1 VRVYKKATGQFYTI
15 FNTSFVPY
23 VLNCGSEIEFK
34 HMDKIKILWV
44 DDEID
49 LLKPHI
55 LFLEKKNYEVTTC
68 NNGVDA
74 IDVFDDGNF
83 DIVFLDENMPGMS
96 GLETLQEMKEK
107 KSTTPVIMITK
118 SEEEY
123 IMEEAIGSKIADYLI
138 KPVNPNQ
145 ILLSLKKNLDH
156 SRLVSEKTTLDYQK
170 EFRKIS
176 MEMGMVRTYEDWI
189 ELYKKL
195 IFWELE
201 LENIEDQSM
210 IEILESQKTEA
221 NSQFGKFIE
230 RNYEDWFEP
239 KADKPILSHTLFRE
253 VVVPEIVK
261 KDKPVLFVV
270 IDNLRYDQWKS
281 FESVVS
287 NHYKIEKEIPYYSIL
302 PTATQYA
309 RNAIFSGLTPLEM
322 EKQFPQYWKND
333 VEEGGKNLYEA
344 EFLAAHLK
352 KLGLNIKQ
360 DYFKITNLASGKKLA
375 ENFKALKD
383 NNLVTVVYNFV
394 DMLSHAKTEMD
405 VVKELASDDK
415 AYRSLTLS
423 WFKNSPLLDIIQQ
436 AQKMGFKLV
445 LTTDHGTINVRN
457 PSKVIGDKNT
467 SLNLRYK
474 TGRSLTY
481 EDKDVYAV
489 KEPKRIGLPTINMS
503 SSYIF
508 AKNDFF
514 LAYVNNYN
522 HYVSYYKNSYQHGG
536 ISLEEMI
543 IPLLVLNP
551 K

>member
-1 VRVYKKATGQFYTI
+1 
-15 FNTSFVPY
+15 
-23 VLNCGSEIEFK
+23 
-34 HMDKIKILWV
+34 MDNIKILWV

-55 LFLEKKNYEVTTC
+55 LFLEKKNYDVTTC
-68 NNGVDA
+68 NNGLDA
-74 IDVFDDGNF
+74 IEIFEKGNF

-96 GLETLQEMKEK
+96 GLETLHEMKEK
-107 KSTTPVIMITK
+107 KSATPMIMITK

-145 ILLSLKKNLDH
+145 ILLALKKNLDH
-156 SRLVSEKTTLDYQK
+156 SRLISEKTTLDYQK

-176 MEMGMVRTYEDWI
+176 MEMAAVRTYEDWI
-189 ELYKKL
+189 EMYKKL
-195 IFWELE
+195 IFWEME
-201 LENIEDQSM
+201 LENINDQSM
-210 IEILESQKTEA
+210 VEILESQKVEA

-230 RNYEDWFEP
+230 RNYEDWFEA
-239 KADKPILSHTLFRE
+239 KADKPILSHNLFRE
-253 VVVPEIVK
+253 LVVPELTK
-261 KDKPVLFVV
+261 KEKPVLFVV
-270 IDNLRYDQWKS
+270 IDNLRFDQWKS
-281 FESVVS
+281 FESIIG
-287 NHYKIEKEIPYYSIL
+287 NHYKLEKEVPYFAIL

-333 VEEGGKNLYEA
+333 VEEGGKNLYES
-344 EFLAAHLK
+344 EFLTAHLK
-352 KLGLNIKQ
+352 RLGLSAIKQ
-360 DYFKITNLASGKKLA
+360 DYFKITNLNSGKKLA
-375 ENFKALKD
+375 DNFKSMKD
-383 NNLVTVVYNFV
+383 NDLVTIVYNFV

-436 AQKMGFKLV
+436 AQRMGFKLII
-445 LTTDHGTINVRN
+445 TTDHGTINVKH

-474 TGRSLTY
+474 TGRSLSY

-489 KEPKRIGLPTINMS
+489 KDPKKIGLPAINMS

-508 AKNDFF
+508 AKNDLF

-522 HYVSYYKNSYQHGG
+522 HYASYYRNTYQHGG

-543 IPLLVLNP
+543 IPFLVFNP

>member
-1 VRVYKKATGQFYTI
+1 
-15 FNTSFVPY
+15 
-23 VLNCGSEIEFK
+23 
-34 HMDKIKILWV
+34 MDPIKILWV

-55 LFLEKKNYEVTTC
+55 LFLEKKNYKVTTF
-68 NNGVDA
+68 NNGRDAVDA
-74 IDVFDDGNF
+74 FEEGNF

-96 GLETLQEMKEK
+96 GLETLSEMKEK
-107 KSTTPVIMITK
+107 KSSTPMIMITK

-156 SRLVSEKTTLDYQK
+156 SRLISEKTTLDYQK

-176 MEMGMVRTYEDWI
+176 MEMAMVNSYEDWI

-201 LENIEDQSM
+201 LENINDQSM
-210 IEILESQKTEA
+210 FEILESQKVEA
-221 NSQFGKFIE
+221 NAQFSKFIE

-239 KADKPILSHTLFRE
+239 KADKPIQSHTLFRE
-253 VVVPEIVK
+253 LVVPELVK

-270 IDNLRYDQWKS
+270 IDNLRYDQWKVM
-281 FESVVS
+281 ESVVA
-287 NHYKIEKEIPYYSIL
+287 NYYKLEKEVPYFASL

-309 RNAIFSGLTPLEM
+309 RNSIFSGLTPLEM

-333 VEEGGKNLYEA
+333 IEDGGKNLYEA
-344 EFLAAHLK
+344 EFLTAHLK
-352 KLGLNIKQ
+352 RLGLNIKHE
-360 DYFKITNLASGKKLA
+360 YFKITNLANGKKLA
-375 ENFKALKD
+375 ENFKGLKE

-423 WFKNSPLLDIIQQ
+423 WFKNSPLLEIIQQ
-436 AQKMGFKLV
+436 AQKLGFKLII
-445 LTTDHGTINVRN
+445 TTDHGTINVKN

-481 EDKDVYAV
+481 EEKDVYAV
-489 KEPKRIGLPTINMS
+489 RDPKKIGLPTINMS

-508 AKNDFF
+508 AKNDLF

-522 HYVSYYKNSYQHGG
+522 HYVSYYRNTYQHGG

-543 IPLLVLNP
+543 VPFLVFNP

>member
-1 VRVYKKATGQFYTI
+1 
-15 FNTSFVPY
+15 
-23 VLNCGSEIEFK
+23 
-34 HMDKIKILWV
+34 MDKIKILWV

-68 NNGVDA
+68 NNGLDA
-74 IDVFDDGNF
+74 IAIFEENNF

-96 GLETLQEMKEK
+96 GLETLSEMKEK
-107 KSTTPVIMITK
+107 KSSVPMIMITK

-156 SRLVSEKTTLDYQK
+156 SRLISQKTTLDYQK
-170 EFRKIS
+170 EFRKIT
-176 MEMGMVRTYEDWI
+176 MEMAMVNSYEDWI

-201 LENIEDQSM
+201 LENIDDQSM

-230 RNYEDWFEP
+230 RNYEDWFAP
-239 KADKPILSHTLFRE
+239 KADKPVQSHTLFRE
-253 VVVPEIVK
+253 LVVPEIVK
-261 KDKPVLFVV
+261 KDKPILFVV
-270 IDNLRYDQWKS
+270 IDNLRYDQWKT

-287 NHYKIEKEIPYYSIL
+287 NYYKLEKEVPYYSIL

-322 EKQFPQYWKND
+322 EKQFPKYWKND
-333 VEEGGKNLYEA
+333 PEEGGKNLYEA
-344 EFLAAHLK
+344 EFLTAQLK
-352 KLGLNIKQ
+352 RLGLNIKE
-360 DYFKITNLASGKKLA
+360 DYFKITNLAGGKKLV
-375 ENFKALKD
+375 ENFKSLK
-383 NNLVTVVYNFV
+383 NNDLVTIVYNFV

-423 WFKNSPLLDIIQQ
+423 WFKNSPLLEIIQQ
-436 AQKMGFKLV
+436 AQKMGFKLI
-445 LTTDHGTINVRN
+445 LTTDHGTINVKN
-457 PSKVIGDKNT
+457 PSKVVGDKNT

-481 EDKDVYAV
+481 EQKDVFAV
-489 KEPKRIGLPTINMS
+489 KEPKNVGLPTINMS

-508 AKNDFF
+508 AKNDLF

-522 HYVSYYKNSYQHGG
+522 HYVSYYKNTYQHGG

-543 IPLLVLNP
+543 IPFLVFNP

>member
-1 VRVYKKATGQFYTI
+1 MNQ
-15 FNTSFVPY
+15 
-23 VLNCGSEIEFK
+23 
-34 HMDKIKILWV
+34 IKILWV

-55 LFLEKKNYEVTTC
+55 LFLEKKNYNVTTC
-68 NNGVDA
+68 NNGRDAVD
-74 IDVFDDGNF
+74 IFEEGDF

-96 GLETLQEMKEK
+96 GLETLQEIKEK
-107 KSTTPVIMITK
+107 KSSTPVIMITK

-156 SRLVSEKTTLDYQK
+156 SRLISEKTSLDYQK
-170 EFRKIS
+170 EFRKIA
-176 MEMGMVRTYEDWI
+176 MELAMVNSYEDWA

-195 IFWELE
+195 IYWEIE
-201 LENIEDQSM
+201 LENINDPSM
-210 IEILESQKTEA
+210 IEILESQKVEA

-230 RNYEDWFEP
+230 RNYEDWFNP
-239 KADKPILSHTLFRE
+239 KADKPIQSHTLFRE
-253 VVVPEIVK
+253 LVVPELVK
-261 KDKPVLFVV
+261 KDKPLLFVV
-270 IDNLRYDQWKS
+270 IDNLRYDQWKV
-281 FESVVS
+281 FESVIN
-287 NHYKIEKEIPYYSIL
+287 NHYKLEKEVPYYAIL

-309 RNAIFSGLTPLEM
+309 RNAIFSGLLPLEM
-322 EKQFPQYWKND
+322 EKKHPQYWKND
-333 VEEGGKNLYEA
+333 TDEGGKNLFEA

-352 KLGLNIKQ
+352 RLGLNIKQ

-375 ENFKALKD
+375 ENFKSLK
-383 NNLVTVVYNFV
+383 NNDLVSIVYNFV

-423 WFKNSPLLDIIQQ
+423 WFKNSPLLEIIQQ
-436 AQKMGFKLV
+436 AQKLNFKLII
-445 LTTDHGTINVRN
+445 TTDHGTINVKN
-457 PSKVIGDKNT
+457 PTKVIGDKNT

-489 KEPKRIGLPTINMS
+489 KEPKLIGLPTINMS

-508 AKNDFF
+508 AKNDMF

-522 HYVSYYKNSYQHGG
+522 HYASYYRNTYQHGG

-543 IPLLVLNP
+543 VPFLLFQP
-551 K
+551 R

>member
-1 VRVYKKATGQFYTI
+1 
-15 FNTSFVPY
+15 
-23 VLNCGSEIEFK
+23 
-34 HMDKIKILWV
+34 MDTIKILWV

-55 LFLEKKNYEVTTC
+55 IFLEKKNYKVTTC
-68 NNGVDA
+68 NNGRDAVDIFA
-74 IDVFDDGNF
+74 ENNF

-96 GLETLQEMKEK
+96 GLETLAEIKEK
-107 KSTTPVIMITK
+107 KSSTPVIMITK

-156 SRLVSEKTTLDYQK
+156 SRLISEKTTLDYQK
-170 EFRKIS
+170 EFRKIA
-176 MEMGMVRTYEDWI
+176 MELAMVNSFEDWI
-189 ELYKKL
+189 ELYKRL
-195 IFWELE
+195 IFWELQ
-201 LENIEDQSM
+201 LENIEDTNL
-210 IEILESQKTEA
+210 IDILESQKVEA

-230 RNYEDWFEP
+230 RNYEDWFDP
-239 KADKPILSHTLFRE
+239 KTDKSDKPIQSHTLFRE
-253 VVVPEIVK
+253 LVVPELVK
-261 KDKPVLFVV
+261 KDKPILFVV
-270 IDNLRYDQWKS
+270 IDNLRYDQWKTM
-281 FESVVS
+281 E
-287 NHYKIEKEIPYYSIL
+287 NTINNYYKLEKEIPYYASL

-309 RNAIFSGLTPLEM
+309 RNSIFSGLMPLEM

-333 VEEGGKNLYEA
+333 VDEGGKNLYEA
-344 EFLAAHLK
+344 EFLTAHLK
-352 KLGLNIKQ
+352 RLGLNIKQ
-360 DYFKITNLASGKKLA
+360 DYFKITNLAGGKKLA
-375 ENFKALKD
+375 ENFKSLKD

-436 AQKMGFKLV
+436 AQKLGFKLII
-445 LTTDHGTINVRN
+445 TTDHGTINVKN
-457 PSKVIGDKNT
+457 ASKVIGDKNT

-481 EDKDVYAV
+481 EDKEVYAI
-489 KEPKRIGLPTINMS
+489 KEPKKIGLPSINMS

-522 HYVSYYKNSYQHGG
+522 HYVSYYRNTYQHGG

-543 IPLLVLNP
+543 VPFLVFNP
-551 K
+551 R

>member
-1 VRVYKKATGQFYTI
+1 
-15 FNTSFVPY
+15 
-23 VLNCGSEIEFK
+23 
-34 HMDKIKILWV
+34 MDNIKILWV

-55 LFLEKKNYEVTTC
+55 LFLEKKNYSVTTC
-68 NNGVDA
+68 NNGRDA
-74 IDVFDDGNF
+74 IDIFDENNF

-96 GLETLQEMKEK
+96 GLETLSEMKEK
-107 KSTTPVIMITK
+107 KSTIPMIMITK

-145 ILLSLKKNLDH
+145 ILLSLMKNLDH
-156 SRLVSEKTTLDYQK
+156 SRLISQKTTLDYQK
-170 EFRKIS
+170 EFRKIT
-176 MEMGMVRTYEDWI
+176 MEMSMVNSYEDWV

-201 LENIEDQSM
+201 LENIDDQGM
-210 IEILESQKTEA
+210 IEILESQKVEA

-230 RNYEDWFEP
+230 RNYEDWFAP
-239 KADKPILSHTLFRE
+239 KADKPIQSHNLFKE
-253 VVVPEIVK
+253 LVVPEILK
-261 KDKPVLFVV
+261 KDTRGEAELSKAKPVLFVV

-281 FESVVS
+281 FESVVG
-287 NHYKIEKEIPYYSIL
+287 NYYKLEKEVPYYAIL

-333 VEEGGKNLYEA
+333 PEEGGKNLYEA
-344 EFLAAHLK
+344 EFLTAQIKRLR
-352 KLGLNIKQ
+352 LDLKQ
-360 DYFKITNLASGKKLA
+360 DYFKITNLAGGKKLA
-375 ENFKALKD
+375 ESFKSLKD
-383 NNLVTVVYNFV
+383 NDLVTIVYNFV

-423 WFKNSPLLDIIQQ
+423 WFKNSPLLEIIQQ
-436 AQKMGFKLV
+436 AQKLGFKLI
-445 LTTDHGTINVRN
+445 LTTDHGTINVKN
-457 PSKVIGDKNT
+457 PSKVVGDKNT

-481 EDKDVYAV
+481 EQKDVYAV
-489 KEPKRIGLPTINMS
+489 KEPKNIGLPAINMS

-508 AKNDFF
+508 AKNDLF

-522 HYVSYYKNSYQHGG
+522 HYVSYYKNTYQHGG

-543 IPLLVLNP
+543 IPFLVFNP

>member
-1 VRVYKKATGQFYTI
+1 MHLLMSIGTG
-15 FNTSFVPY
+15 SFISKILSEGMVKSGWKPIE
-23 VLNCGSEIEFK
+23 GSE
-34 HMDKIKILWV
+34 KIMEEIALAMESVSAQKNDFFDIACMNPVQKI
-44 DDEID
+44 
-49 LLKPHI
+49 
-55 LFLEKKNYEVTTC
+55 
-68 NNGVDA
+68 A
-74 IDVFDDGNF
+74 IFESDNF

-96 GLETLQEMKEK
+96 GLETLSEMKEK
-107 KSTTPVIMITK
+107 KSSVPMIMITK

-156 SRLVSEKTTLDYQK
+156 SRLISQKTTLDYQK
-170 EFRKIS
+170 EFRKIT
-176 MEMGMVRTYEDWI
+176 MEMAMVNSYEDWI

-201 LENIEDQSM
+201 LENIDDQGM
-210 IEILESQKTEA
+210 VEILESQKTEA

-230 RNYEDWFEP
+230 RNYEDWFAP
-239 KADKPILSHTLFRE
+239 KADKPVQSHTLFKE
-253 VVVPEIVK
+253 LVLPELKK
-261 KDKPVLFVV
+261 KDKPILFVV
-270 IDNLRYDQWKS
+270 IDNLRYDQWKA
-281 FESVVS
+281 FESVVG
-287 NHYKIEKEIPYYSIL
+287 NYYKLEKEVPYYSIL

-322 EKQFPQYWKND
+322 EKKFPQYWKND
-333 VEEGGKNLYEA
+333 PEEGGKNLFEA
-344 EFLAAHLK
+344 EFLTAQLK
-352 KLGLNIKQ
+352 RLGLNIKE
-360 DYFKITNLASGKKLA
+360 DYFKITSLAGGKKLS
-375 ENFKALKD
+375 EGFKTLKD
-383 NNLVTVVYNFV
+383 NDLVTIVYNFV

-423 WFKNSPLLDIIQQ
+423 WFKNSPLLEIIQQ
-436 AQKMGFKLV
+436 AQKMGFKLI
-445 LTTDHGTINVRN
+445 LTTDHGTINVKN

-481 EDKDVYAV
+481 EYKDVYAV
-489 KEPKRIGLPTINMS
+489 KEPKNIGLPAINMS

-508 AKNDFF
+508 AKNDLF

-522 HYVSYYKNSYQHGG
+522 HYVSYYKNTYQHGG

-543 IPLLVLNP
+543 IPFLVFNP

>member
-1 VRVYKKATGQFYTI
+1 
-15 FNTSFVPY
+15 
-23 VLNCGSEIEFK
+23 
-34 HMDKIKILWV
+34 MDKIKILWV

-55 LFLEKKNYEVTTC
+55 LFLEQRNYSVTTC
-68 NNGVDA
+68 NNGRDA
-74 IDVFDDGNF
+74 IDIFDNENF

-96 GLETLQEMKEK
+96 GLETLSEMKEK
-107 KSTTPVIMITK
+107 KSSIPMIMITK

-170 EFRKIS
+170 EFRKIT
-176 MEMGMVRTYEDWI
+176 MEMGMVNSYEDWV

-195 IFWELE
+195 IFWELK
-201 LENIEDQSM
+201 LENIDDQSM

-230 RNYEDWFEP
+230 RNYEDWFAP
-239 KADKPILSHTLFRE
+239 KAHKPIQSHTLFRE
-253 VVVPEIVK
+253 LVVPEIVK
-261 KDKPVLFVV
+261 KDHPILFVV

-281 FESVVS
+281 MESIVG
-287 NHYKIEKEIPYYSIL
+287 NHYKLEKEVPYFSIL

-309 RNAIFSGLTPLEM
+309 RNAIFSGLLPADM

-333 VEEGGKNLYEA
+333 PEEGGKNLFEA
-344 EFLAAHLK
+344 EFLKAQLK
-352 KLGLNIKQ
+352 RLGLNIKE

-375 ENFKALKD
+375 ENFKSLK
-383 NNLVTVVYNFV
+383 NNDLVTVVYNFV

-423 WFKNSPLLDIIQQ
+423 WFKNSPLLEIIQQ
-436 AQKMGFKLV
+436 AQKMGFKLII
-445 LTTDHGTINVRN
+445 TTDHGTINVKN
-457 PSKVIGDKNT
+457 PSKVVGDKNT

-481 EDKDVYAV
+481 EHKDVYAV
-489 KEPKRIGLPTINMS
+489 KEPKKIGLPAINMS

-508 AKNDFF
+508 AKNDLF

-522 HYVSYYKNSYQHGG
+522 HYVSYYKNTYQHGG

-543 IPLLVLNP
+543 IPFLVFSP

>member
-1 VRVYKKATGQFYTI
+1 
-15 FNTSFVPY
+15 
-23 VLNCGSEIEFK
+23 
-34 HMDKIKILWV
+34 MDTRKILWV

-49 LLKPHI
+49 YLKPHI
-55 LFLEKKNYEVTTC
+55 LFLEKKNYSVTTC
-68 NNGVDA
+68 NNGRDA
-74 IDVFDDGNF
+74 IDIFEENNF

-96 GLETLQEMKEK
+96 GLETLSEMKEK
-107 KSTTPVIMITK
+107 KSSIPMIMITK

-156 SRLVSEKTTLDYQK
+156 SRLISQKTTLDYQK

-176 MEMGMVRTYEDWI
+176 MEMGMVNSYEDWV

-201 LENIEDQSM
+201 LENIDDQSM
-210 IEILESQKTEA
+210 VEILESQKAEA

-230 RNYEDWFEP
+230 RNYEDWFAP
-239 KADKPILSHTLFRE
+239 KTDKPILSQTLFKE
-253 VVVPEIVK
+253 LVVPEIVK
-261 KDKPVLFVV
+261 KDKPILFVV
-270 IDNLRYDQWKS
+270 IDNLRYDQWKV
-281 FESVVS
+281 FESVVG
-287 NHYKIEKEIPYYSIL
+287 NHYKLEKEVPYFALL

-333 VEEGGKNLYEA
+333 PEEGGKNLFEA
-344 EFLAAHLK
+344 EFLTAQLK
-352 KLGLNIKQ
+352 RLGLNIKQ
-360 DYFKITNLASGKKLA
+360 DYFKITNLNSGKKLV
-375 ENFKALKD
+375 ENFKSLK
-383 NNLVTVVYNFV
+383 NNDLVTVVYNFV

-423 WFKNSPLLDIIQQ
+423 WFKNSPLLEIIQQ
-436 AQKMGFKLV
+436 AQKMGFKLI
-445 LTTDHGTINVRN
+445 LTTDHGTINVKN
-457 PSKVIGDKNT
+457 PSKVVGDKNT

-481 EDKDVYAV
+481 ENKDVFAI
-489 KEPKRIGLPTINMS
+489 KDPKKIGLPTINMS

-508 AKNDFF
+508 AKNDLF

-522 HYVSYYKNSYQHGG
+522 HYVSYYKNTYQHGG

-543 IPLLVLNP
+543 IPFLIFNP